1 MSYAEKKIESY
12 SDNSLQIITTNYM
25 NDSIGEKIDDFI
37 FEPSLEKRKQAA
49 SKPLYI
55 KRI

>member
-1 MSYAEKKIESY
+1 MRYAEKKIESY
-12 SDNSLQIITTNYM
+12 SDNSLQIMPTNYM
-25 NDSIGEKIDDFI
+25 NDSVGEKTDDFI
-37 FEPSLEKRKQAA
+37 FELSLEKRKQAA

>member
-37 FEPSLEKRKQAA
+37 FELSLEKRKQAA

>member
-12 SDNSLQIITTNYM
+12 SDNSLQIMTTNYM

-37 FEPSLEKRKQAA
+37 FELSLEKRKQAA